1 MNKRS
6 VAILAALAVIVVV
19 VAFYANE
26 RRTPSVAQRSV
37 SLRTSAQNRVVKKKT
52 PAPAAVAPNTKSVAQ
67 LGYSEKEYR
76 FLRQHY
82 KSPNPQADGPLSA
95 SRLKL
100 LATNTRNNIVYG
112 RHLWP
117 VAKEVIYGKTSA
129 LENKLDTG
137 LSADSTVIVG
147 YPYNSRVSLLD
158 LAIQAGQRGSIKVL
172 LAHDAS
178 VNPPS
183 VDSSGVPP
191 NAKPLQFAG
200 PLALAAQYGED
211 DVVRT
216 LLRRNANVNQSVGMG
231 SGNTSALAAAVYG
244 GGPATAYLLLT
255 HGADIN
261 SVLGPGGT
269 LPGAFKQQYMNSSMV
284 AMRNLLI
291 KYGAKN
297 SPKQ

>member
-6 VAILAALAVIVVV
+6 VTILAALAVIVVV
-19 VAFYANE
+19 AVFYAKE
-26 RRTPSVAQRSV
+26 RHAPSPAQRDV
-37 SLRTSAQNRVVKKKT
+37 SQQISAQNLVVKKA
-52 PAPAAVAPNTKSVAQ
+52 PAPAAVASNTTSVAK
-67 LGYSEKEYR
+67 LGYSEKEYQ

-82 KSPNPQADGPLSA
+82 KSPNPQADGPLPA
-95 SRLKL
+95 SRLRL
-100 LATNTRNNIVYG
+100 LAKNTQNNIVYG

-129 LENKLDTG
+129 LANRLDTG

-183 VDSSGVPP
+183 VDLSGVPP
-191 NAKPLQFAG
+191 NAKPLKFAG

-216 LLRRNANVNQSVGMG
+216 LLRRGANANQSVGMG

-297 SPKQ
+297 SPNQ